1 MGAQPEQQPER
12 LDPQEQVTW
21 IGRDRAAIPPVTGP
35 FGPASPEGGW
45 LADPKVRAIAI
56 GAGGVLVLAALAIVA
71 LIRHGADTAGRQSEG
86 AIPVVTATA
95 PGLQSVTTTISFTG
109 TIGARF
115 DMPIGTE
122 GETGRIA
129 AVYVEAGDRVRSGQL
144 LARLD
149 ESVLQPQVE
158 RLRASL
164 DEARANAALAD
175 AEYARARGVES
186 AGALSAEDIQK
197 RHATALTAAAQ
208 VKVAAAQLAEY
219 EARLS
224 HTSIRAPADG
234 IVLTRSAEV
243 GQIATPGGNALFRL
257 ARGGEVEMRGQ
268 VAEQDLAALKVGQ
281 AAAVRLTGVERP
293 FKGAVRLLG
302 AVIDPQTRL
311 GEIRVALDPDP
322 TLRPGAFAQG
332 EVVVSEARRPVLPQ
346 TAVLTD
352 ENGTYVFVVDAQSQV
367 QRRAVRVADTVTNGI
382 VISEGLTGRERVVM
396 TAGAFLRAGERI
408 EASPAIPSTSSSAPA
423 SAP

>member
-1 MGAQPEQQPER
+1 VGAQPEQHPE
-12 LDPQEQVTW
+12 LLKSEEQVTW
-21 IGRDRAAIPPVTGP
+21 IGRDRAAIGAVT
-35 FGPASPEGGW
+35 PAFDAESASKTRIPDLERNRW
-45 LADPKVRAIAI
+45 IAL
-56 GAGGVLVLAALAIVA
+56 GVGAALLIAAIVTVA
-71 LIRHGADTAGRQSEG
+71 LVRLHSAATGSTLSEG
-86 AIPVVTATA
+86 AIPLVTAVA
-95 PGLQSVTTTISFTG
+95 PGAQTVTSTVSFTG
-109 TIGARF
+109 AIAARF

-122 GETGRIA
+122 GETGRISA
-129 AVYVEAGDRVRSGQL
+129 IYVEAGDHVRSGQL

-186 AGALSAEDIQK
+186 AGALSAEEIEK

-208 VKVAAAQLAEY
+208 VKVAAAQLAEF

-224 HTSIRAPADG
+224 HTEIRAPGDG

-243 GQIATPGGNALFRL
+243 GQIATPGGSALFRL

-281 AAAVRLTGVERP
+281 AATVRLTGIDRP
-293 FKGAVRLLG
+293 FKGKVRLLG

-311 GEIRVALDPDP
+311 GEIRIALEPDAA
-322 TLRPGAFAQG
+322 LRPGAFAQG
-332 EVVVSEARRPVLPQ
+332 EVVVGEARRPVLPQ
-346 TAVLTD
+346 TAVLSD
-352 ENGTYVFVVDAQSQV
+352 DKGTYVFVVDSQSHV
-367 QRRAVRVADTVTNGI
+367 VRRGVRVADAVPEGI
-382 VISEGLTGRERVVM
+382 VIAEGLTGRERVVT
-396 TAGAFLRAGERI
+396 TAAGFLREGERI
-408 EASPAIPSTSSSAPA
+408 NVAPLKA